1 MLCSG
6 RKLSQIVSDRCV
18 ESMLSNELGYLAE
31 EISKQSAESVAWFLD
46 ACIKMQEETH
56 KLRQELLKLN

>member
-1 MLCSG
+1 MS
-6 RKLSQIVSDRCV
+6 
-18 ESMLSNELGYLAE
+18 SNELGYLTE

>member
-1 MLCSG
+1 MS
-6 RKLSQIVSDRCV
+6 
-18 ESMLSNELGYLAE
+18 SNELGYLAE
-31 EISKQSAESVAWFLD
+31 EISKRSAESVAWFHD